1 MWGVGRLEVHGIGSR
16 RQMYKE
22 AFEAIRNQTI
32 RNLTFSDLEI
42 PLVLSRP
49 EVIALKKTRFLY
61 LLDLLGETG
70 EGSVSFSVCGASLDD
85 RADGVSL
92 MSFSRMVWF

>member
-22 AFEAIRNQTI
+22 VFEAIRNQTI

-49 EVIALKKTRFLY
+49 KVIALKKTRFLY

-70 EGSVSFSVCGASLDD
+70 EGSVSFSVCGASLED

>member
-16 RQMYKE
+16 RQMHKE
-22 AFEAIRNQTI
+22 VFEAIRNQTI
-32 RNLTFSDLEI
+32 RNLTCSDLEI
-42 PLVLSRP
+42 PLVLSRL

>member
-1 MWGVGRLEVHGIGSR
+1 MWSVGRLEVDGIGSR
-16 RQMYKE
+16 RQMRKE
-22 AFEAIRNQTI
+22 VFEAIRNQTI
-32 RNLTFSDLEI
+32 RNLTCSDLEI
-42 PLVLSRP
+42 PLVLSRL